1 MWTYPFTA
9 VLWVMSTWTSLCGH
23 SFLKVVIYGKHVFTL
38 KELVINSSLLYS
50 FLIYEES
57 STAYS
62 KIGGSHVLAI
72 LAFGRWKQ
80 KDQEVQGCPWQG
92 TKFEVIL
99 GSMRPCLTN
108 SGISFLPGVIP
119 THCPS
124 EQTTFPD
131 CSWLALHLALCADTL
146 EGHHLARAAYA
157 AAVTYVYPPELKEK
171 VQFTLPG
178 MCSGALG
185 AGITRK
191 EEAHRQWSLDKTP
204 CGGYCLPRW

>member
-1 MWTYPFTA
+1 MDIHF
-9 VLWVMSTWTSLCGH
+9 SRRS
-23 SFLKVVIYGKHVFTL
+23 YGKHVFTL

-62 KIGGSHVLAI
+62 RIGGSHVPAI

-108 SGISFLPGVIP
+108 SGTSFLPGVIP

-146 EGHHLARAAYA
+146 EGHHLARAAYT
-157 AAVTYVYPPELKEK
+157 AAVTYVLSFSRAQGESSVYTAWD
-171 VQFTLPG
+171 VFWGT
-178 MCSGALG
+178 
-185 AGITRK
+185 
-191 EEAHRQWSLDKTP
+191 WSRDN
-204 CGGYCLPRW
+204 